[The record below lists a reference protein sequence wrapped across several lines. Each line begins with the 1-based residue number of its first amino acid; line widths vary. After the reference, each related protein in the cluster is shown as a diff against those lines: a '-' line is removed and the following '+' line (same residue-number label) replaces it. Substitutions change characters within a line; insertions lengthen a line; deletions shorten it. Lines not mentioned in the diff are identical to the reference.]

1 MIQVIVRA
9 INILEYVATYDTEP
23 ALLHK
28 IAEHVGLS
36 QPTTANIVK
45 TLLEKNYLEH
55 LGRKKGCRLGIAAYQ
70 LTGNPS
76 YQQNLIVAAK
86 EPMEELT
93 QQLNET
99 SILATIRNNKRVILY
114 QVECNQVLKVNA
126 IMITDVYNAS
136 TSRLLMAYL
145 PAKELNSLIKSIGL
159 PTKKNIW
166 PGAETRI
173 GLDNALKKIREEE
186 FVQTIS
192 VYHTVGFAV
201 PVYKNKEVVA
211 ALSVFVPQSRYTD
224 SHKEKIAKLIR
235 RASKKV
241 TERLEKSPVI

>member
-1 MIQVIVRA
+1 MIQVIIRA
-9 INILEYVATYDTEP
+9 IDILEFVATHETEP
-23 ALLHK
+23 APLIK

-45 TLLEKNYLEH
+45 TLLEKNYLEQI
-55 LGRKKGCRLGIAAYQ
+55 GRKKGYRLGIAAFR
-70 LTGNPS
+70 LTRNPS
-76 YQQNLIVAAK
+76 YQQNLITAAK
-86 EPMEELT
+86 GPMEELT
-93 QQLNET
+93 EQLNET
-99 SILATIRNNKRVILY
+99 SILATIRNNKRVILH

-145 PAKELNSLIKSIGL
+145 PLKELNSLLKSVGL
-159 PTKKNIW
+159 PTKTNW
-166 PGAETRI
+166 PGAESRA

-201 PVYKNKEVVA
+201 PIYNNKEVVA
-211 ALSVFVPQSRYTD
+211 ALSIFVPQSRYTD

-235 RASKKV
+235 KAANKI
-241 TERLEKSPVI
+241 TDQLQKSRIT